1 MPLWWYGDQE
11 HLGYDVSGKKVMKK
25 GAQDRIDQ
33 VLAAKDDP
41 NHKWTVFDEKNDEK
55 IVLSAREL
63 VLLRRILS
71 GKAPHPEHNPT
82 PEYIDFNTG
91 PRMLHPVI
99 NRPPRKA
106 AFVPSKWETMKIN
119 KIAAGIEEGRIKLD
133 QEEEKEEVYMLWR
146 EDNAPHLPRH
156 LPRRLPPP
164 KMTLPGTRGAC
175 APSVSPAP
183 GSPFLVLCVC
193 VQATR
198 NRTTRRRSCFR
209 RSKRRRNGA
218 LWGGG
223 VPPLAGPALT

>member
-1 MPLWWYGDQE
+1 
-11 HLGYDVSGKKVMKK
+11 MKK
-25 GAQDRIDQ
+25 AAQDRIDQ

-63 VLLRRILS
+63 VLLRRILA

-91 PRMLHPVI
+91 PRMLHPVM

-106 AFVPSKWETMKIN
+106 SFVPSKWETMKIN
-119 KIAAGIEEGRIKLD
+119 KIAAGIQEGRIKLD
-133 QEEEKEEVYMLWR
+133 QEEKEAEVYMLWR

-164 KMTLPGTRGAC
+164 KMTLPGEPC
-175 APSVSPAP
+175 ARRMLHLPTADGPPRFFSR
-183 GSPFLVLCVC
+183 
-193 VQATR
+193 VQATPSP
-198 NRTTRRRSCFR
+198 TTRRRSCSR
-209 RSKRRRNGA
+209 RSRRRRSGECR
-218 LWGGG
+218 GGG
-223 VPPLAGPALT
+223 RLLSPAPSPSSD